1 MPSGQ
6 PAGRRRYE
14 ALSVSRTYLQSP
26 FLSSRFSLE
35 GEQMKSVSCR
45 ASIVS
50 SLLLGISIFAAAP
63 RLAAEP
69 LPLKRAVELALAHS
83 TTAAAASA
91 DEQRVFAS
99 YREARNQYIPQ
110 LVVGSGLGKSW
121 GFPLSLEG
129 AAPSIL
135 NVNSQSTIF
144 NPATR
149 DFVRA
154 AKTDWNA
161 ATIQTKDQRNQV
173 IQDTVLSYA
182 ELAKWETLVAHLQ
195 EEHAAALKTDQL
207 VGERIKEGVDNPL
220 IQNKAHLTTARLR
233 LRLAEAQGAIDV
245 IRTRLSH
252 LTGLPASGIETV
264 PDSLPAMPEVK
275 QEDDLPGQAVRSS
288 LAVQAAES
296 RATAES
302 FRARGEHRAMLPSAD
317 FAAQYGLLAEYNNYD
332 LFFKTFQ
339 RNNATVGVV
348 LRFPFWSPTQRARA
362 EAADA
367 TALKA
372 KKDAEAARNKV
383 SEETLRM
390 QRSVEQMAAAQE
402 VADLEYKVAQS
413 NVESLETRLDAG
425 TVGWHDLQDAR
436 EQSNERY
443 SLLQDANFE
452 LERARITLLRAT
464 GELESWLGVG
474 K

>member
-1 MPSGQ
+1 
-6 PAGRRRYE
+6 
-14 ALSVSRTYLQSP
+14 
-26 FLSSRFSLE
+26 
-35 GEQMKSVSCR
+35 MKSVFCHPL
-45 ASIVS
+45 AFPAV
-50 SLLLGISIFAAAP
+50 LLGIFIGSALPPVF
-63 RLAAEP
+63 AEP

-83 TTAAAASA
+83 TTAGAASA

-129 AAPSIL
+129 SAPSIL

-161 ATIQTKDQRNQV
+161 ATVQTKDQKNQV

-182 ELAKWETLVAHLQ
+182 ELSKWETLAVHLQ
-195 EEHAAALKTDQL
+195 DEHAAAIKAEQL

-220 IQNKAHLTTARLR
+220 MQNKAHLSTARLR

-245 IRTRLSH
+245 IRNRLSH
-252 LTGLPASGIETV
+252 LTGLPAASIDTA
-264 PDSLPAMPEVK
+264 PDSMPPLPEVK

-288 LAVQAAES
+288 PAVRAAEN
-296 RATAES
+296 RATAEG
-302 FRARGEHRAMLPSAD
+302 FRARGEHRALLPSAD
-317 FAAQYGLLAEYNNYD
+317 FAAQYGLLARYNNYD
-332 LFFKTFQ
+332 EFFKTFQ
-339 RNNATVGVV
+339 RHNATIGVV
-348 LRFPFWSPTQRARA
+348 LRFPFFSPSQHARA

-367 TALKA
+367 TALRA
-372 KKDAEAARNKV
+372 KKDAEAAKNQV
-383 SEETLRM
+383 SEETLRL
-390 QRSVEQMAAAQE
+390 QRLVEQMAAAQE
-402 VADLEYKVAQS
+402 VADLEYRVAQS
-413 NVESLETRLDAG
+413 DLDSLQVRLDSGSAN
-425 TVGWHDLQDAR
+425 WHEVQDAR
-436 EQSNERY
+436 EQSSERY
-443 SLLQDANFE
+443 NSLQDANFQ

-464 GELESWLGVG
+464 GGLEDWIGGS